1 MCHYGARLSHPR
13 LVAARLTRRPSV
25 IRGLVGLLNS
35 LPSPPRVACPRGD
48 GSEVILL
55 VGYAR
60 RAPMTVTV
68 GLTGCELVRR
78 GRVVRSAAR
87 DDRGRQ
93 LIAELVGEP

>member
-68 GLTGCELVRR
+68 GLSGCELVRR